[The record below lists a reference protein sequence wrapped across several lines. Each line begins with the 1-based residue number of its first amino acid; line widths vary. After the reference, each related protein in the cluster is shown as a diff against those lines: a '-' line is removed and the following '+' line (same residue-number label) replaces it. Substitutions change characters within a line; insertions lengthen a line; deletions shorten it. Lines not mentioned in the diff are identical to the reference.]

1 MAGLFNKFKQGLSK
15 TREGFVGKIS
25 QLVAGKREFDD
36 DFFEELEEIL
46 IQGDVGVESTMQLV
60 ERLREEVK
68 SRQIKETEELHLVL
82 EELVLELL
90 GEGAALNLADAPTVI
105 MVVGVNGAGKT
116 TTIGKLAYQL
126 RGEGK
131 KVLIAAGDTFRAAA
145 IEQLEVWANRVECPV
160 IKHQAGSDPAA
171 VAYDAVHAAR
181 SRGYDVVIVDTAGRL
196 QNKTNLMNELQKV
209 YRVIAKDLADAPQE
223 VLLVLDATTGQNAIS
238 QAKIFKEAVGV
249 TGIALTKLDGTA
261 KGGVV
266 LSVANEL
273 GIPVKLVGI
282 GEGMEDLRPFQPELF
297 AKALFGREEVRE

>member
-1 MAGLFNKFKQGLSK
+1 VAGLFNKFKQGLSK